1 MLPKTETRE
10 PVFRILSLDGGGIR
24 GIFTASFLAALEEM
38 AGRRAGD
45 FFDLIVGTSTGAII
59 GLATALGIP
68 ARTVLDLYV
77 ERGARIFRHPRL
89 LGWILRPRYGHR
101 HLERAVREIFGDR
114 TINDARV
121 PVCIPSYE
129 LTNAYPRIW
138 KDEHAAHLHWWGDQ
152 PAWRIALASAAAP
165 LYFPA
170 MQVLEGDSHVDGGL
184 YANNPVLVGLTEA
197 VHVFNQPLDRIRVL
211 SIGAGERAERIP
223 QSHAVRMGLWQW
235 RSALYEHILGAQAR
249 GAHEIAR
256 RLLTAGQYE
265 RVNIPLERNYRLDD
279 YRSALTLR
287 EPGAQE
293 ARTRGDDL
301 RDRFLFAPAT
311 LGRDQKD
318 AVAAEARRRPPS
330 VHGRGG

>member
-1 MLPKTETRE
+1 MYPKTETRE

-24 GIFTASFLAALEEM
+24 GIFTASFLATLEEM
-38 AGRRAGD
+38 AGCRVGD
-45 FFDLIVGTSTGAII
+45 FFDLIAGTSTGAII
-59 GLATALGIP
+59 GLATAFGIP
-68 ARTVLDLYV
+68 ARRILDLYV
-77 ERGARIFRHPRL
+77 DRGERIFRSPRR
-89 LGWILRPRYGHR
+89 LGAILRPRYGNR

-114 TINDARV
+114 VLNDAHV

-138 KDEHAAHLHWWGDQ
+138 KDEHAPHLVWWGDQ

-170 MQVLEGDSHVDGGL
+170 IQVLEGDSHVDGGL
-184 YANNPVLVGLTEA
+184 YANNPVLVGVTEA
-197 VHVFNQPLDRIRVL
+197 VHAFAQPLERIRVL

-223 QSHAVRMGLWQW
+223 QSHAARMGLWQW
-235 RSALYEHILGAQAR
+235 RRALYEHILGGQAR

-265 RVNIPLERNYRLDD
+265 RINIPLERNYRLDD